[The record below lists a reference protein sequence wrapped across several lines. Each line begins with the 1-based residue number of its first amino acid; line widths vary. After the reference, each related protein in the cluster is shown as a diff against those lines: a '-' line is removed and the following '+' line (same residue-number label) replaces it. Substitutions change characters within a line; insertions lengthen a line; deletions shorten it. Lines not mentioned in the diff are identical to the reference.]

1 MPRKPLTAAEDKPA
15 LVPPPPRGLGHEQYA
30 FIPSFEE
37 REDVRKWAEIIRE
50 RTAGLPPERK
60 IDVGR
65 RTILEILMTQPTV
78 PLTDDLRLYVALA
91 LERLWLP
98 KKEVAKIER
107 ERVARSAEGFLEV
120 VKRSKKLT
128 KKLARERG
136 WPTRGGP
143 IATEAIHPA
152 LVKGPGGRRFLSP
165 AALAQFLKRERA
177 AKKKPQR

>member
-1 MPRKPLTAAEDKPA
+1 MARKPLTAAEDKPA
-15 LVPPPPRGLGHEQYA
+15 LVPPPTRSLGHEQYA

-37 REDVRKWAEIIRE
+37 REDVRKWDKIIRE

-78 PLTDDLRLYVALA
+78 PLTDELRLYVALA

-98 KKEVAKIER
+98 KKELAKIER
-107 ERVARSAEGFLEV
+107 QRELRKVERALDV
-120 VKRSKKLT
+120 VKRA
-128 KKLARERG
+128 KKLARKLG

-143 IATEAIHPA
+143 SAIEAIRPA
-152 LVKGPGGRRFLSP
+152 LVKGPDGRRFQSP
-165 AALAQFLKRERA
+165 AALAQFIKRARA
-177 AKKKPQR
+177 AKKKKPQR

>member
-15 LVPPPPRGLGHEQYA
+15 LVPPPPRGLGHERYA

-37 REDVRKWAEIIRE
+37 REDVRKWDEIIRE

-78 PLTDDLRLYVALA
+78 PLTDDLRLYVALE

-98 KKEVAKIER
+98 KKELAKIER
-107 ERVARSAEGFLEV
+107 QRELRKVERALDV
-120 VKRSKKLT
+120 VKRA
-128 KKLARERG
+128 KKLARKYGR
-136 WPTRGGP
+136 PTRGGP
-143 IATEAIHPA
+143 TAIALIRPA
-152 LVKGPGGRRFLSP
+152 LVKGRDGRTFQSS
-165 AALAQFLKRERA
+165 AALKQFLKRERR
-177 AKKKPQR
+177 AKKRR